1 MEHRPWHLPLSPV
14 FVLVLAP
21 ITSFIY
27 LYLDSGPFLSET
39 VSRGQ
44 TIGRDFAQF
53 WAVSVMAWRGDAL
66 AAFTPSLEAPLEQLL
81 GADVGFMNFPYP
93 PPALLYL
100 LPLAALPYLA
110 SLTVWLG
117 TTFAALAALLW
128 RRFGRNTLLILAIAM
143 SPASIVNIVSGQ
155 NGYLSTV
162 LLCGGLLL
170 LDRRPILAGIL
181 IGLLSYKPQ
190 LGLLLPFLLIAGGYW
205 KSFAAASLT
214 VLLLIAASFIFPGA
228 EAWRLYLTEVAPH
241 QMVYMQ
247 HGTGIYQQMTPS
259 YFMAGRVLN
268 LGLPVAWT
276 LQAIATVSALA
287 AILWSQRQQAP
298 RELKI
303 AIALVAVFLA
313 TPYGFTYEMLIVY
326 VALLLG
332 RQCFVETPHE
342 RLVFVLVW
350 LFPVFAI
357 FLPVPL
363 GPVILTALLVLFLRR
378 MRMMANLWGP
388 DCGPRIC

>member
-1 MEHRPWHLPLSPV
+1 MERRPWHLPLSPL

-21 ITSFIY
+21 IASFIY
-27 LYLDSGPFLSET
+27 LVIDSGPFLHET
-39 VSRGQ
+39 VWRGQ
-44 TIGRDFAQF
+44 IIGRDFAQF
-53 WAVSVMAWRGDAL
+53 WAVAVMAWQGDAL
-66 AAFTPSLEAPLEQLL
+66 AAFSPSLEPQLDAML

-110 SLTVWLG
+110 SLVLWLAG
-117 TTFAALAALLW
+117 TFAAFATLLW
-128 RRFGRNTLLILAIAM
+128 RRFGRSTLLILAFLL

-170 LDRRPILAGIL
+170 LDRRPVIAGIL

-190 LGLLLPFLLIAGGYW
+190 LGILLPFLLIAGGYW
-205 KSFAAASLT
+205 RSFIAASVT
-214 VLLLIAASFIFPGA
+214 VLVLIAASFIFPGA

-259 YFMAGRVLN
+259 WFMAGRVLD
-268 LGLPVAWT
+268 LGLPIAWS
-276 LQAIATVSALA
+276 LQALATIGALA
-287 AILWSQRQQAP
+287 AILWSQRQKAP
-298 RELKI
+298 AELKT
-303 AIALVAVFLA
+303 AVALTAVFLA
-313 TPYGFTYEMLIVY
+313 TPYGFTYELLIVY

-332 RQCFVETPHE
+332 GQCFAPSRNE
-342 RLVFVLVW
+342 RLVFALVW
-350 LFPVFAI
+350 LFPVFAV

-363 GPVILTALLVLFLRR
+363 GPVILTALLLLFLRR
-378 MRMMANLWGP
+378 LRAAAG
-388 DCGPRIC
+388 